1 MEEAWDAIIAL
12 GTCHVMEKDKYK
24 RITEENGEARLGR
37 VIGGLKPPVARL
49 LEKALG
55 PKDLDETEGIVL
67 AGLEGE
73 ELRALRLAADLLRKK
88 VVGDTITYV
97 VTRNINY
104 TNVCSVGCRF
114 CAFRVAP
121 GNAGAVLYTLE
132 EIGGR
137 AKEAWERGATEVCV
151 QGGLHPDLPPY
162 YYRDI
167 LLAIKAAAPQVH
179 IHAFSPMEIAYGAER
194 TGMELR
200 EYLRMLLEAG
210 LGSLPG
216 TAAEILVP
224 EVRKIIAPNKM
235 TIEQWVRVIRTAH
248 DLGIPTTSTMLYGHV
263 ERPEHWVQH
272 LLILRSIQQE
282 NGGFTEIVPL
292 GFLHQNTELYRKGLC
307 RSGPLL
313 REHLKVH
320 ALSRVLLKGW
330 INHVQVSWVKMGR
343 TFCQQCLEGG
353 ADDFGG
359 TLMEES
365 ISRLAGSE
373 EGQNLE
379 PEEFQRLIRE
389 IGRIPAQRSTT
400 YKTLKRFPWSVKQ
413 NCAIS

>member
-1 MEEAWDAIIAL
+1 MQ
-12 GTCHVMEKDKYK
+12 
-24 RITEENGEARLGR
+24 ENSEARLGR
-37 VIGGLKPPVARL
+37 VISRLEPHVARL

-55 PKDLDETEGIVL
+55 SEDLNEAEGVIL
-67 AGLEGE
+67 AQMEGE
-73 ELRALRLAADLLRKK
+73 ELKALLLVADLLRKR
-88 VVGDTITYV
+88 VVGDTVTYV

-104 TNVCSVGCRF
+104 TNICSVGCHF
-114 CAFRVAP
+114 CAFRVVP
-121 GNAGAVLYTLE
+121 GHARAVLYTLE
-132 EIGGR
+132 EIGDR

-151 QGGLHPDLPPY
+151 QGGLPLDLPPY

-167 LLAIKAAAPQVH
+167 VLAIKAAAPQIH
-179 IHAFSPMEIAYGAER
+179 IHAFSPMEVAYGAEK
-194 TGMELR
+194 TGMDLR
-200 EYLRMLLEAG
+200 DYLRMLRDAG

-235 TIEQWVRVIRTAH
+235 TVAQWVEVIQTAH
-248 DLGIPTTSTMLYGHV
+248 RLGIPTSSTILYGHI

-272 LLILRSIQQE
+272 LLLLRSIQQE
-282 NGGFTEIVPL
+282 NGGFTELVPL
-292 GFLHQNTELYRKGLC
+292 RFMHQNTELYRNGLC
-307 RSGPLL
+307 KTGPLL
-313 REHLKVH
+313 EKDLKVH

-343 TFCQQCLEGG
+343 EVCQLCLQGG

-365 ISRLAGSE
+365 ISRLAGSN
-373 EGQNLE
+373 EGQNME
-379 PEEFQRLIRE
+379 PGEFHCLILK

-400 YKTLKRFPWSVKQ
+400 YQILKRFPQPKASKHRI
-413 NCAIS
+413 AREALS